1 MLYMSQILWSQLFQD
16 HFFGEKEEARPFRK
30 KRSRSSSAQL
40 FLLSKEA
47 IPTHIRNCIGKKLG
61 SHPNAFSNGLI
72 EANFYRM
79 VLKKECHK

>member
-30 KRSRSSSAQL
+30 RSSSSSQL
-40 FLLSKEA
+40 FLLSSKEA